1 MTEMRAIK
9 IRIIKMSMFIDEFDS
24 ITTKYYF
31 SMKTL
36 TTVFIG
42 VSLNSSRKWKIDAY
56 LKVLFLHILELP
68 YQRIELD
75 YKKKMIEWNIDQK
88 EWDLPVYYHK

>member
-42 VSLNSSRKWKIDAY
+42 VSLNSSRK
-56 LKVLFLHILELP
+56 
-68 YQRIELD
+68 
-75 YKKKMIEWNIDQK
+75 
-88 EWDLPVYYHK
+88 